1 MITKLRDIEAA
12 FAAEAE
18 AHARAALELN
28 PHGEAEALELGA
40 ARAVYAG
47 QWSQVHGVFGLGL
60 DGLTVIAPVGFLDM
74 TRLLGDCAA
83 VLTDSGGVQKEAYF
97 HRKPCVTLRSET
109 EWVETIE
116 CGWNRLWTE
125 PAYRPWREITDY
137 GDGRA
142 AQAIL
147 HRLREGS

>member
-60 DGLTVIAPVGFLDM
+60 DGPVEERDLREIERFFQRKERSPAFWLTPDTDPSLAEFLKQDYEPSRRVPVHGLA
-74 TRLLGDCAA
+74 RPAA
-83 VLTDSGGVQKEAYF
+83 AERPLPAGTS
-97 HRKPCVTLRSET
+97 
-109 EWVETIE
+109 
-116 CGWNRLWTE
+116 E
-125 PAYRPWREITDY
+125 PA
-137 GDGRA
+137 
-142 AQAIL
+142 
-147 HRLREGS
+147 